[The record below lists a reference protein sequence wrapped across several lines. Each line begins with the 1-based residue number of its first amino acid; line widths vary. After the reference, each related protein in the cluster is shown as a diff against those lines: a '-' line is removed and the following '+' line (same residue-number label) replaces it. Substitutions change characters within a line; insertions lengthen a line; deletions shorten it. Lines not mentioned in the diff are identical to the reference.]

1 MEDNTKLIEPLLDR
15 ITDYGN
21 TSYELIKLKAL
32 DKTSDIVSSFIP
44 HSVVVTLIS
53 TFLIFMNF
61 GFAFWIGNLLGE
73 IYYGF
78 FIIAGFYGVTGLFV
92 NLFMHKWLKERIRN
106 FVIRIM
112 LK

>member
-1 MEDNTKLIEPLLDR
+1 MDDNTKLIEPLLDR

-21 TSYELIKLKAL
+21 TSYELIKLKSL
-32 DKTSDIVSSFIP
+32 DKTSDIISSFIP
-44 HSVVVTLIS
+44 HSVVVTFIS
-53 TFLIFMNF
+53 TFLIFLNF
-61 GFAFWIGNLLGE
+61 GLAFWLGDFFGE

-78 FIIAGFYGVTGLFV
+78 FVIAAFYGITGLFV
-92 NLFMHKWLKERIRN
+92 HLFMHKWLKERIRD